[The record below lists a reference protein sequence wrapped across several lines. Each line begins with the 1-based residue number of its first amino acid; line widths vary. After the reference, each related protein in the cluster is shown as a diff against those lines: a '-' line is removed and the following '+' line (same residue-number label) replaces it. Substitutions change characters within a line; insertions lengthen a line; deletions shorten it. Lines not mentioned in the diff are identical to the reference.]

1 MKDTLDDRYVRAD
14 DYASRVDS
22 LEFSKQ
28 VWSVFAQFAEP
39 RSGSEIV
46 SALRLPP
53 DAVKTALRRL
63 EDSKLI
69 RKQAPGSAPASGRPA
84 AGSQAAKPSP
94 AKAAPAKAAPTAP
107 AAPAAKASAAPAK
120 PASASAGRH
129 VVTIA
134 PASEPTVPPVVSL
147 RLASERASKPQ
158 APLVNL
164 KLGGPAAAL
173 APCPPWKLRPILD
186 AIGAH
191 AGGGVA
197 GQLLVYKVFLQLP
210 PDLLKAAG
218 LESLSV
224 VDDKFTVTHPSLRPA
239 LVEAARRHANFD
251 ITPLLA
257 A

>member
-22 LEFSKQ
+22 LEFSNQ
-28 VWSVFAQFAEP
+28 VWSVFGQFSQP
-39 RSGSEIV
+39 RSGTEIA
-46 SALRLPP
+46 SALRLAPE
-53 DAVKTALRRL
+53 AVQTALRRL
-63 EDSKLI
+63 VDSKLI
-69 RKQAPGSAPASGRPA
+69 RKQAPGAASAAKVAPPAKTASAPSP
-84 AGSQAAKPSP
+84 AKPA
-94 AKAAPAKAAPTAP
+94 AKAAPASAPAP
-107 AAPAAKASAAPAK
+107 AAAPAA
-120 PASASAGRH
+120 AGKR

-134 PASEPTVPPVVSL
+134 PAAAPATAPVVSL
-147 RLASERASKPQ
+147 RLSSERALKAPK

-164 KLGGPAAAL
+164 KLGGPAAAPE
-173 APCPPWKLRPILD
+173 PCAPWKLRPILD

-210 PDLLKAAG
+210 PDILKAAG

-224 VDDKFTVTHPSLRPA
+224 VDDHFTVTHPSLRPA

>member
-22 LEFSKQ
+22 LEFSNQ
-28 VWSVFAQFAEP
+28 VWSVFGQFSQP
-39 RSGSEIV
+39 RSGAEIA
-46 SALRLPP
+46 SALRLAPE
-53 DAVKTALRRL
+53 AVQTALRRL
-63 EDSKLI
+63 VDNKLI
-69 RKQAPGSAPASGRPA
+69 RKQTPGAAPA
-84 AGSQAAKPSP
+84 
-94 AKAAPAKAAPTAP
+94 AKAAPAAAKTASAPSPAKPAGKTAPAP
-107 AAPAAKASAAPAK
+107 AAPAAAA
-120 PASASAGRH
+120 AGKR

-134 PASEPTVPPVVSL
+134 PATAPTTAPVVFL
-147 RLASERASKPQ
+147 RLASERAPKAPK

-164 KLGGPAAAL
+164 KLGGTAAAQ
-173 APCPPWKLRPILD
+173 ASCAPWKLRPILD

-224 VDDKFTVTHPSLRPA
+224 VDDHFTVTHPSLRPA